1 MTCRVAGRTGGYE
14 LDPENW
20 WGAVDG
26 EILDALAGRGA
37 MSLTALCEQIG
48 ASEGEMIGF
57 VAMLAREGR
66 IRICQIERAA

>member
-1 MTCRVAGRTGGYE
+1 MTCRVAGRSGGYE

-26 EILDALAGRGA
+26 EILEVLAGRGA
-37 MSLTALCEQIG
+37 MSLTALCEQTG
-48 ASEGEMIGF
+48 VSEGEMISF